1 MDECN
6 SLPLEVRSACSV
18 DIFKLIK
25 RYEKYFKIVNLTSVF
40 RYLFS
45 AVSVWDLIII
55 LVLFKYHY
63 YNFTICCKM
72 ICFYMGSG
80 YSFINYPYGFFLF
93 FVLIVVVF
101 AIKL

>member
-18 DIFKLIK
+18 
-25 RYEKYFKIVNLTSVF
+25 EYFKIVNLTSVF

-55 LVLFKYHY
+55 LVLFKYHH

-80 YSFINYPYGFFLF
+80 YSFINYPYGFFYFSFLS
-93 FVLIVVVF
+93 L
-101 AIKL
+101 

>member
-1 MDECN
+1 MQ
-6 SLPLEVRSACSV
+6 V
-18 DIFKLIK
+18 DIFKSNVMK
-25 RYEKYFKIVNLTSVF
+25 SSKIVNVTSVF

-63 YNFTICCKM
+63 YNFTIWGDLYLHGVGLLVYKL
-72 ICFYMGSG
+72 SLWL
-80 YSFINYPYGFFLF
+80 FLF
-93 FVLIVVVF
+93 FVIIVVVF